1 MINNCI
7 NTFFTSVFRVLGRVF
22 AYLLIGILI
31 YLFSSKIG
39 LIDAQAKP
47 VTDVSGSYGLIK
59 CNYDDVNSLSSCNY
73 VQSYSIIGDN
83 TTYTML
89 DKASMFSVAGTTHLR
104 YNVFSS
110 LYLFPSLNYK
120 NGSFY
125 TLNFEFDQGS
135 YVSTIINT
143 LSKDNLFVEAFNGS
157 DYVSGGYTDLNY
169 SASYND
175 STKSGTISITFKAT
189 TDTSSYRIRIQP
201 GVSLWTNTSIQYAQG
216 VRVYLIS
223 ANVEDNLS
231 DALLNQIT
239 NQNETIINQN
249 QQIIDNS
256 NKTNDKLD
264 NLDGTIKNEDIS
276 DIDLGFSDISEPSD
290 TPISD
295 LILMPITVLN
305 QLKTVTDWNC
315 QPWLLPFDFFGGS
328 NTLQFS
334 CINLRKYIGDEVFN
348 IIDELA
354 SFFMIYSIAL
364 SFINF
369 FEDITS
375 LRDVYDDMYTP
386 QHSAKPYIPKHG
398 S

>member
-1 MINNCI
+1 MIKNFI

-47 VTDVSGSYGLIK
+47 VTDVTGSYGFVR
-59 CNYDDVNSLSSCNY
+59 CTNDDVNGLSNCAY
-73 VQSYSIIGDN
+73 VQSYGIIGNN

-89 DKASMFSVAGTTHLR
+89 DKASMFSVAGTSHLR
-104 YNVFSS
+104 YNVFTA

-125 TLNFEFDQGS
+125 TLNFEYDQGG
-135 YVSTIINT
+135 YVSTIIDT
-143 LSKDNLFVEAFNGS
+143 LTKDNLVVESFNGS
-157 DYVSGGYTDLNY
+157 DYQSGGYTDLNF
-169 SASYND
+169 SADKN
-175 STKSGTISITFKAT
+175 GHISITFKAT
-189 TDTSSYRIRIQP
+189 TDTSSYRIRLQP
-201 GVSLWTNTSIQYAQG
+201 GVPLWTNTSVQYAQG

-239 NQNETIINQN
+239 NQNQIIINQN

-256 NKTNDKLD
+256 NKTNDKID
-264 NLDGTIKNEDIS
+264 NLDSTIKNEDIS
-276 DIDLGFSDISEPSD
+276 DIDLGFSDISNPSD
-290 TPISD
+290 TPVSD

-315 QPWLLPFDFFGGS
+315 QSWVLPFDFFGGS
-328 NTLQFS
+328 NTLVFP
-334 CINLRKYIGDEVFN
+334 CINLRKYLGNQFFN
-348 IIDELA
+348 IIDELG
-354 SFFMIYSIAL
+354 SFFMIYAIAL
-364 SFINF
+364 SFISF
-369 FEDITS
+369 FEDLTS

-386 QHSAKPYIPKHG
+386 QHGAKPYIPKHG

>member
-239 NQNETIINQN
+239 NQNDIIINQN

-256 NKTNDKLD
+256 KNSSEEQKKTNEILSDD
-264 NLDGTIKNEDIS
+264 SIDDEIKINDDYLTDDSGIQDLLLMPLTLMNAVNTGFNSPCSYFSLGSLYGHELSLQCFTIS
-276 DIDLGFSDISEPSD
+276 DII
-290 TPISD
+290 
-295 LILMPITVLN
+295 
-305 QLKTVTDWNC
+305 
-315 QPWLLPFDFFGGS
+315 GS
-328 NTLQFS
+328 NLS
-334 CINLRKYIGDEVFN
+334 N
-348 IIDELA
+348 IIDVII
-354 SFFMIYSIAL
+354 SGMFIYLFSKH
-364 SFINF
+364 
-369 FEDITS
+369 
-375 LRDVYDDMYTP
+375 LRKVFDRTTNLENEEGDV
-386 QHSAKPYIPKHG
+386 I
-398 S
+398 

>member
-1 MINNCI
+1 MIKNCI

-47 VTDVSGSYGLIK
+47 VTDVSGSYGFIR
-59 CNYDDVNSLSSCNY
+59 CTNDEVNGLSNCAY
-73 VQSYSIIGDN
+73 VQSYGIIGKD

-89 DKASMFSVAGTTHLR
+89 DKASLFSVGGLTHTR
-104 YNVFSS
+104 YNVFTS
-110 LYLFPSLNYK
+110 LFLFPNLNYK

-125 TLNFEFDQGS
+125 TLNFEYDQGG
-135 YVSTIINT
+135 YVSTIIDT
-143 LSKDNLFVEAFNGS
+143 LTKDNLIVESFNGS
-157 DYVSGGYTDLNY
+157 DFQSGGYTDLNF
-169 SASYND
+169 SADKN
-175 STKSGTISITFKAT
+175 GHISITFKAT

-201 GVSLWTNTSIQYAQG
+201 GVPLWTNTSVQYAQG

-239 NQNETIINQN
+239 NQNQIIINQN
-249 QQIIDNS
+249 QQLIDSTNQ
-256 NKTNDKLD
+256 TNDKID
-264 NLDGTIKNEDIS
+264 NLDSTIKSDDIS
-276 DIDLGFSDISEPSD
+276 DIDLGFSDISNPSD
-290 TPISD
+290 TPVSD

-315 QPWLLPFDFFGGS
+315 QSWVLPFDFFGGS
-328 NTLQFS
+328 NTLVFP
-334 CINLRKYIGDEVFN
+334 CINLRKYIGNDVFN
-348 IIDELA
+348 IIDELG
-354 SFFMIYSIAL
+354 SFFMIYAIAL
-364 SFINF
+364 SFISF
-369 FEDITS
+369 FEDLTS

-386 QHSAKPYIPKHG
+386 QHGAKPYIPKHG

>member
-1 MINNCI
+1 MIKNCI

-22 AYLLIGILI
+22 AYLLIAILI

-47 VTDVSGSYGLIK
+47 VTDVNGSYGMIK
-59 CNYDDVNSLSSCNY
+59 CNYDKVNGLTSCGY
-73 VQSYSIIGDN
+73 VNSYSIVGND

-89 DKASMFSVAGTTHLR
+89 DKVSTFVHDHMNYARV
-104 YNVFSS
+104 NVFSS
-110 LYLFPSLNYK
+110 LYLFPNINYK

-125 TLNFEFDQGS
+125 TLNFEFNQGS

-143 LSKDNLFVEAFNGS
+143 LSKDNLVVEAFNGT
-157 DYVSGGYTDLNY
+157 DFVSGGYTDLNY
-169 SASYND
+169 SATYND
-175 STKSGTISITFKAT
+175 TTKSGTISITFKAT

-201 GVSLWTNTSIQYAQG
+201 GVPLWSNTSAEFSQG

-249 QQIIDNS
+249 QQLIDGT

-276 DIDLGFSDISEPSD
+276 DIDLGFDDISKPSD

-295 LILMPITVLN
+295 LILMPITILN

-315 QPWLLPFDFFGGS
+315 QAWVLPFDFTGGS
-328 NTLQFS
+328 NILTFP
-334 CINLRKYIGDEVFN
+334 CINLRKYIGNDVFN
-348 IIDELA
+348 IIDELG
-354 SFFMIYSIAL
+354 SFFMIYAIGL
-364 SFINF
+364 SFVTF

-386 QHSAKPYIPKHG
+386 QHGAKPYIPKHG